1 MTRSHSHPRPHP
13 SRRALL
19 GGAAL
24 TAFAVATGAGTANA
38 ATGTKTATTT
48 GGATTSGTTA
58 GGTWPT
64 EFPLPNG
71 FLPEGIAIGRKPYA
85 YMGSRANGALYR
97 TDLRTGEGRILFA
110 GGTGLIAVGLKLD
123 HDGLLYV
130 AGNTGVARTHDSR
143 TGEVVATHQ
152 LTEPTGHFINDV
164 TLLGDRAW
172 FTDSRAAALY
182 GVPRGRAGTV
192 RTLPLTG
199 DWVQLP
205 DVNNANGI
213 VGTPDGHAL
222 IVVKSTPGELYNVN
236 LKTGHATKITLV
248 GAANVVNGDGLYRIG
263 RTLYVV
269 QNRLNLI
276 SVFHLNSKA
285 TTATLT
291 GTITDP
297 RFDVPTTAARFANR
311 LYLVNARFTSPQTP
325 ETTFT
330 GVAVPI

>member
-1 MTRSHSHPRPHP
+1 MTRNHSHP
-13 SRRALL
+13 SRRTLL

-24 TAFAVATGAGTANA
+24 TAVAVATGAGTAKAAA
-38 ATGTKTATTT
+38 ATAATA
-48 GGATTSGTTA
+48 
-58 GGTWPT
+58 TWPT

-85 YMGSRANGALYR
+85 YMGSRANGAIYR
-97 TDLRTGEGRILFA
+97 TDLRTGEGQILFA

-130 AGNTGVARTHDSR
+130 AGNTGVARIHDSR
-143 TGEVVATHQ
+143 TGDLIKTYQ
-152 LTEPTGHFINDV
+152 LTGPTGHFINDV

-172 FTDSRAAALY
+172 FTDSRDAALY
-182 GVPRGRAGTV
+182 GVPRGRSGDV
-192 RTLPLTG
+192 RALPLTG
-199 DWVQLP
+199 DWVQTP
-205 DVNNANGI
+205 NVNNANGI
-213 VGTPDGHAL
+213 VGTPDGRAL

-236 LKTGHATKITLV
+236 LRTGHATKITLV
-248 GAANVVNGDGLYRIG
+248 GAADVVNGDGLYRIG

-276 SVFHLNSKA
+276 SVFHLDATA

-297 RFDVPTTAARFANR
+297 RFDVPTTAARFGNR

-330 GVAVPI
+330 GVAVSI

>member
-1 MTRSHSHPRPHP
+1 MPHETRTTRKAIEPRDATTP
-13 SRRALL
+13 SRRTLL

-24 TAFAVATGAGTANA
+24 TALAA
-38 ATGTKTATTT
+38 ATGTGTAT
-48 GGATTSGTTA
+48 AAAARRSSPR
-58 GGTWPT
+58 WPT

-71 FLPEGIAIGRKPYA
+71 FLPEGIAIGREPYA
-85 YMGSRANGALYR
+85 YMGSRANGAIHR
-97 TDLRTGEGRILFA
+97 TDLRTGVGETLFA
-110 GGTGLIAVGLKLD
+110 GGTGLVAVGLKLD

-143 TGEVVATHQ
+143 TGSVVATHQ
-152 LTEPTGHFINDV
+152 LSEATGHFINDV

-182 GVPRGRAGTV
+182 GVPRGGSGAV

-205 DVNNANGI
+205 DVNNANGV
-213 VGTPDGHAL
+213 VGTPDGRAL
-222 IVVKSTPGELYNVN
+222 IVVKSTPGELYKVNVA
-236 LKTGHATKITLV
+236 TGHATRITLI
-248 GAANVVNGDGLYRIG
+248 GAADVVNGDGLYRIG

-269 QNRLNLI
+269 QNRLNVI
-276 SVFHLNSKA
+276 SVFHLNRSS
-285 TTATLT
+285 TRATLT

-297 RFDVPTTAARFANR
+297 RFDIPTTAARFANR
-311 LYLVNARFTSPQTP
+311 LYLVNARFTTPQTP

>member
-1 MTRSHSHPRPHP
+1 MTRNRITP

-19 GGAAL
+19 SGAAL
-24 TAFAVATGAGTANA
+24 TALAT
-38 ATGTKTATTT
+38 ATGTGTAMGMT
-48 GGATTSGTTA
+48 GMGTASAASGTSPSA
-58 GGTWPT
+58 EWPT
-64 EFPLPNG
+64 QFPLPDG
-71 FLPEGIAIGRKPYA
+71 FLPEGIAIGREPYA
-85 YMGSRANGALYR
+85 YMGSRANGAIHR
-97 TDLRTGEGRILFA
+97 TDLRTGEGRTLFA
-110 GGTGLIAVGLKLD
+110 GAAGLVAVGLKLD
-123 HDGLLYV
+123 RDGLLYV
-130 AGNTGVARTHDSR
+130 AGSTGVARTHDSR

-152 LTEPTGHFINDV
+152 LSPATGHFINDV

-182 GVPRGRAGTV
+182 GVPRGRSGAV

-213 VGTPDGHAL
+213 VGTPDGRAL
-222 IVVKSTPGELYNVN
+222 IVVKSTPGELYKVSVR
-236 LKTGHATKITLV
+236 TGHATRITLV
-248 GAANVVNGDGLYRIG
+248 GAPDVVNGDGLYRIG
-263 RTLYVV
+263 RTLYVI
-269 QNRLNLI
+269 QNRLNTI
-276 SVFHLNSKA
+276 SVFHLNPTS

-330 GVAVPI
+330 GVAVPL